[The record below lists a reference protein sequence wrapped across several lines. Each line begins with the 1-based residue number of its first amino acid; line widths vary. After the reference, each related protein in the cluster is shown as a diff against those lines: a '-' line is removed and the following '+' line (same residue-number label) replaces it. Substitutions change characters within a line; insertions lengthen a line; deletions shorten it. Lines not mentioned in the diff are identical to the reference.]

1 MLALEDR
8 VLFSASPVADEDVD
22 LSFTD
27 ADWDI
32 HHSDNVTDDFW
43 QAFDDVEN
51 ALRIEFEDFSADSL
65 LTDNA
70 SVDRRELIVV
80 DTSVTDFERLLAE
93 IQTQSDSITQ
103 YEILLLNPAD
113 DGVQQI
119 ADALKSLGGVDAL
132 HVLSHADEGSLLLG
146 SERLTDA
153 NLVEHANG
161 LLDWR
166 ANLRDGADILLY
178 GCDLAGNES
187 GLSLLQGLHDLTG
200 ADIAA
205 SNDTTGN
212 TAASGD
218 WDLEV
223 GIGSIQTEVLHAEAW
238 DGKLAVI
245 LVDTLSDVIDA
256 GDGFTSLREAI
267 IQANANADADE
278 IRLTVAGT
286 YILTLT
292 GELEDLAATGD
303 LDILNDLTIVGLD
316 ANSTIVDANHLDRV
330 FDVAAGIQVSFSKL
344 SIINGDATVGN
355 PSGVGG
361 GIRDSGA
368 TIELEEVIFS
378 GNHADVGGG
387 IRSIGMV
394 TANEVYFHSNTAIT
408 YGGAIRN
415 QGNLTISNAT
425 FADNSADQGGAIEN
439 RNGTL
444 SLTNATFANNTATTG
459 DGGAIFNTGQV
470 SLQNVTI
477 ADNTAQLV
485 GGGINNQ
492 AGGVVNLANTLVAN
506 NFGSGGSVD
515 DDLSGAFSSNGSNFV
530 RTVGSATG
538 LQPADITNTDPLL
551 GTLAAN
557 GGFAPTMRLLST
569 SLAIDGGNT
578 TGAPTTDQTG
588 ELRDAAP
595 DIGAYEYR
603 PAVEF
608 EPTGDLQVNVTTS
621 SQQVTSS
628 EVRGSRQAIAIDQN
642 GNYVVV
648 WSSNQTSGADGNG
661 YGVMARMYDSSG
673 TALTSEFLVNQTI
686 AGNQQWAQ
694 VARADDGS
702 FVITW
707 TSNNGT
713 DNDVYYRVYNADG
726 TARTNE
732 ILANVTT
739 AGNQEN
745 ASVSINRN
753 TGDFVIAWEGAGASD
768 SDGVFFRRFDA
779 NGNALDGAEIQANTA
794 SGDSESD
801 TSVSMNRSGEFAV
814 SWTGDGDLY
823 VRKYASNGSAL
834 TSAIKTNTAS
844 NVSGQSVALRD
855 SGDFIVAARSDVFLA
870 WGTYYRVYNGDG
882 SSAENWELVAY
893 GNPTAP
899 SISVDADGNYA
910 IVFEGANDG
919 DQSGIRAR
927 IYNADHSAYRT
938 IDVSHFTTGDQVKAS
953 VAMGNLDNLVF
964 AWSGNG
970 ESDTSGVF
978 ARQFG
983 TRTDT
988 LIRQAS
994 TSITVDGT
1002 VDGIWGGA
1010 TSNSVS
1016 LLASGTIDNATD
1028 LSATWSSLWDST
1040 YLYFL
1045 VDVDDDILEGTGTDH
1060 FTDDIVELFV
1070 GQQIT
1075 GESTYDADEYH
1086 LGIRAIDNTL
1096 VIGPNSA
1103 TDTTGI
1109 LHAVTTNATGYTV
1122 EVAIPWTSLG
1132 VSPTSGHVIGLEVQV
1147 GDDDDGG
1154 TLDGE
1159 LAWQD
1164 STGQAANDPRVFG
1177 SATLVGVSNSAPD
1190 VTAGGPYVVGMGENL
1205 LLSEATAFDVDGDSL
1220 SFAWDLNGNGIFGE
1234 TNEPTSASASIS
1246 WTTLETMGV
1255 SSLGT
1260 NTIQLRADD
1269 GNGGVRISST
1279 TFTVTAPERGLWF
1292 SSVGTGSST
1301 DLPNFDAGTIVQ
1313 LGGTG
1318 FALEPSAAT
1327 AGQLSEV
1334 FDVDNFLSGADVNAL
1349 HYVTTDISV
1358 GGGTFAAFDLVK
1370 GDVLFSL
1377 KGSGT
1382 LVSSNSLAVA
1392 KEDVVVFRPDTVGDF
1407 SSGSFFTLL
1416 DDPLGAEI
1424 RGVTLVESETH
1435 VGEAT
1440 LTAGSFL
1447 LIRSGGAED
1456 SNVYLF
1462 SANDVGAGSTSGTTQ
1477 LLIDGADV
1485 GISDKLF
1492 GIELIESA
1500 VSLGGAL
1507 LTEGQLVLAI
1517 DNDSSVGD
1525 NGLAVTR
1532 QDFFVLDV
1540 SQTSLSGIGAATAS
1554 LLMDGS
1560 DVQLSDS
1567 NEAID
1572 AIALFAKSSAPI
1584 AINDTATV
1592 TAGSAQTID
1601 LTANDLDADGDIFQ
1615 IVDIGSPTL
1624 GTVINNGNGTVT
1636 YTAVDGTDGNDSF
1649 TYVISDGSDGLTH
1662 FWGLNGNAIDSMGA
1676 ADGTVNGA
1684 TTVSGAYGDA
1694 LQFDEINDYVS
1705 LPDITYNNE
1714 FTVSFKF
1721 KIDDNSGTEYQYM
1734 YSHGDV
1740 DGTESLNVLL
1750 GEWSNSSGYS
1760 GVMKTVFSDENDSYV
1775 INALNFNASS
1785 TVGTGWHTYTLTVD
1799 AINGARVY
1807 LDGELKASNASH
1819 GGDAF
1824 NPDGNLVLGSRDDLS
1839 SIRFMGGSLDSVAI
1853 FDRSLSLDEVSA
1865 LTSDHLTTLATSA
1878 AQVSIDV
1885 NDIVDITSN
1894 LVLHLQLD
1902 DGIGT
1907 TAADSSVNGNDANL
1921 VGDQNWQVGAVGGG
1935 FHFDYSDG

>member
-1 MLALEDR
+1 M
-8 VLFSASPVADEDVD
+8 ADEDVD

-32 HHSDNVTDDFW
+32 HHSDSGMDDFW
-43 QAFDDVEN
+43 QAFEGVED
-51 ALRIEFEDFSADSL
+51 ALRIELSDNFSADSI

-70 SVDRRELIVV
+70 NAGRRELIVV
-80 DTSVTDFERLLAE
+80 DTSVTDFERLLTE
-93 IQTQSDSITQ
+93 IQSQADSITQ

-166 ANLRDGADILLY
+166 TNLRDGADILLY

-187 GLSLLQGLHDLTG
+187 GLALLQGLHDLTG

-212 TAASGD
+212 TAYAGD

-223 GIGSIQTEVLHAEAW
+223 AVGSVQTEILHAETW

-245 LVDTLSDVIDA
+245 LVDTLLDVVDG
-256 GDGFTSLREAI
+256 GDGLTSLREAI

-286 YILTLT
+286 YTLSLT

-303 LDILNDLTIVGLD
+303 LDILHDVSIIGLG

-355 PSGVGG
+355 TLGVGG

-368 TIELEEVIFS
+368 TIELEEVIIS

-387 IRSIGMV
+387 ARFLGMV
-394 TANEVYFHSNTAIT
+394 TANDVYFHSNTAVT

-415 QGNLTISNAT
+415 QGNLTVSNAT

-439 RNGTL
+439 RNGML
-444 SLTNATFANNTATTG
+444 SLTNATFANNLATTG
-459 DGGAIFNTGQV
+459 EGGAILNTGQV

-477 ADNTAQLV
+477 ANNTAQLD
-485 GGGINNQ
+485 GGGISNQ

-506 NFGSGGSVD
+506 NFGSGGSVG
-515 DDLSGAFSSNGSNFV
+515 DDLTGVFSSNGSNFV
-530 RTVGSATG
+530 RTTGTATG
-538 LQPADITNTDPLL
+538 LQPADIANTDPLL
-551 GTLAAN
+551 GTLADN

-603 PAVEF
+603 PAIEF

-621 SQQVTSS
+621 GQQVTSS
-628 EVRGSRQAIAIDQN
+628 EVRGSRQAIAVDQN

-648 WSSNQTSGADGNG
+648 WSSNQSSGADGNG

-686 AGNQQWAQ
+686 AGDQQWAQ
-694 VARADDGS
+694 VAVADNGS

-707 TSNNGT
+707 TSHNGSN
-713 DNDVYYRVYNADG
+713 NDVYYRVYNANG
-726 TARTNE
+726 AARTNE
-732 ILANVTT
+732 RLAVTT
-739 AGNQEN
+739 SGNQEN
-745 ASVSINRN
+745 ASVSINRAS
-753 TGDFVIAWEGAGASD
+753 GDFVIAWEGAGAGD

-779 NGNALDGAEIQANTA
+779 NGDALDGAEVKVNTA

-814 SWTGDGDLY
+814 SWKGSSDLF
-823 VRKYASNGSAL
+823 VRKYGSNGSAL
-834 TSAIKTNTAS
+834 TTAIKTNTTNS
-844 NVSGQSVALRD
+844 VSSQSVAIRD

-882 SSAENWELVAY
+882 STAKNWELVAY
-893 GNPTAP
+893 GSPTAP

-910 IVFEGANDG
+910 IVYEEANDG
-919 DQSGIRAR
+919 DQSGIHAR
-927 IYNADHSAYRT
+927 IYEADHSVHRT
-938 IDVSHFTTGDQVKAS
+938 IDVNHFTTGDQVKAS

-964 AWSGNG
+964 AWSGTG

-988 LIRQAS
+988 LIRQAG
-994 TSITVDGT
+994 TSVTVDGT
-1002 VDGIWGGA
+1002 VDGIWAGA
-1010 TSNSVS
+1010 ISNSVS
-1016 LLASGTIDNATD
+1016 LLTSGTIDNDTD
-1028 LSATWSSLWDST
+1028 LSATWSSLWDSS

-1045 VDVDDDILEGTGTDH
+1045 VEVDDDTLEGTGTDY
-1060 FTDDIVELFV
+1060 FSDDIVELFV

-1075 GESTYDADEYH
+1075 GNSTYDADEYH
-1086 LGIRAIDNTL
+1086 LGIRASDNTL
-1096 VIGPNSA
+1096 VTGPHSA
-1103 TDTTGI
+1103 TGASGI

-1122 EVAIPWTSLG
+1122 EVAIPWSRLG

-1147 GDDDDGG
+1147 GDDDNGG
-1154 TLDGE
+1154 TLDGK

-1190 VTAGGPYVVGMGENL
+1190 VTAGGPYEVGMGENL
-1205 LLSEATAFDVDGDSL
+1205 LLSEASAFDVDGDSL

-1234 TNEPTSASASIS
+1234 ANEPTSASASIS

-1260 NTIQLRADD
+1260 HTIQLRADD

-1279 TFTVTAPERGLWF
+1279 NFTVKAPERGFWF

-1301 DLPNFDAGTIVQ
+1301 DLAAFDKGTVVQ

-1318 FALEPSAAT
+1318 FALEPSGAT
-1327 AGQLSEV
+1327 AGQMSDV
-1334 FDVDNFLSGADVNAL
+1334 FDVDDFLSGADVNAL
-1349 HYVTTDISV
+1349 HYVTTDITV
-1358 GGGTFAAFDLVK
+1358 GGDTFAAFDLVK

-1392 KEDVVVFRPDTVGDF
+1392 KEDLVVFRPDTVGDF
-1407 SSGSFFTLL
+1407 SGGTFFTLL
-1416 DDPLGAEI
+1416 DNPLGAEI
-1424 RGVTLVESETH
+1424 RGVTLVESDTH
-1435 VGEAT
+1435 GRSDADCR
-1440 LTAGSFL
+1440 FL
-1447 LIRSGGAED
+1447 
-1456 SNVYLF
+1456 
-1462 SANDVGAGSTSGTTQ
+1462 
-1477 LLIDGADV
+1477 
-1485 GISDKLF
+1485 
-1492 GIELIESA
+1492 
-1500 VSLGGAL
+1500 
-1507 LTEGQLVLAI
+1507 
-1517 DNDSSVGD
+1517 SVGSKWRC
-1525 NGLAVTR
+1525 GR
-1532 QDFFVLDV
+1532 FEC
-1540 SQTSLSGIGAATAS
+1540 LS
-1554 LLMDGS
+1554 
-1560 DVQLSDS
+1560 
-1567 NEAID
+1567 
-1572 AIALFAKSSAPI
+1572 F
-1584 AINDTATV
+1584 
-1592 TAGSAQTID
+1592 
-1601 LTANDLDADGDIFQ
+1601 
-1615 IVDIGSPTL
+1615 
-1624 GTVINNGNGTVT
+1624 
-1636 YTAVDGTDGNDSF
+1636 
-1649 TYVISDGSDGLTH
+1649 
-1662 FWGLNGNAIDSMGA
+1662 
-1676 ADGTVNGA
+1676 
-1684 TTVSGAYGDA
+1684 
-1694 LQFDEINDYVS
+1694 
-1705 LPDITYNNE
+1705 
-1714 FTVSFKF
+1714 
-1721 KIDDNSGTEYQYM
+1721 
-1734 YSHGDV
+1734 
-1740 DGTESLNVLL
+1740 
-1750 GEWSNSSGYS
+1750 
-1760 GVMKTVFSDENDSYV
+1760 
-1775 INALNFNASS
+1775 
-1785 TVGTGWHTYTLTVD
+1785 
-1799 AINGARVY
+1799 
-1807 LDGELKASNASH
+1807 
-1819 GGDAF
+1819 
-1824 NPDGNLVLGSRDDLS
+1824 
-1839 SIRFMGGSLDSVAI
+1839 
-1853 FDRSLSLDEVSA
+1853 RSK
-1865 LTSDHLTTLATSA
+1865 
-1878 AQVSIDV
+1878 
-1885 NDIVDITSN
+1885 
-1894 LVLHLQLD
+1894 
-1902 DGIGT
+1902 
-1907 TAADSSVNGNDANL
+1907 
-1921 VGDQNWQVGAVGGG
+1921 
-1935 FHFDYSDG
+1935 